1 VSGAGASPGDGV
13 FVPVSPVYLLTRP
26 NRMTV
31 SLGTRAGTRGSGN
44 EEMLVLRQ
52 KEGPNAKRHRLLKHD
67 HREVEQLFS
76 KFESSH
82 DAAIVEKIC
91 SELEV
96 HTAAEEKL
104 VYPVLREDVSDGGKL
119 ADEAEHE
126 HPDARQIIGRKQAT
140 DGQHLNDLVAEL
152 KEAIEHHVEEEER
165 PADRTEARGARTAPK
180 LPIPPTGAAQNIA
193 PERGT
198 DHRSART

>member
-1 VSGAGASPGDGV
+1 LAPAPERV
-13 FVPVSPVYLLTRP
+13 
-26 NRMTV
+26 
-31 SLGTRAGTRGSGN
+31 GSGN

-165 PADRTEARGARTAPK
+165 PADQTEARGARTHAKAADPTNGRSTEHCARTGHG
-180 LPIPPTGAAQNIA
+180 PP
-193 PERGT
+193 
-198 DHRSART
+198 SART